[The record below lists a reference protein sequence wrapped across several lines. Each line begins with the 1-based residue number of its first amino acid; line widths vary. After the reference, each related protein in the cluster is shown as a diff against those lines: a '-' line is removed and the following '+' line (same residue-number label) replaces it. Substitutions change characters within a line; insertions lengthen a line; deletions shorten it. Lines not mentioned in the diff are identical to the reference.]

1 MSREELHDSVQ
12 QYAQASSAV
21 LSEAVLTK
29 WVIAGEFLIPG
40 DDMAFHRMSGQRDG
54 RALMSWEVDGLL
66 VTALLRGRANLKEM

>member
-1 MSREELHDSVQ
+1 MNREELHLAIQ
-12 QYAQASSAV
+12 QYSQTTSEV